1 MDWFLYDNG
10 LQHERVNIRSEIW
23 RWSLNENLLTAKNH
37 VFLSILS
44 SEVLNQIIEVM
55 ATGLKTTTT

>member
-23 RWSLNENLLTAKNH
+23 RWSLNENLLKNH
-37 VFLSILS
+37 VVLSILS
-44 SEVLNQIIEVM
+44 SEVLNQVIEVM